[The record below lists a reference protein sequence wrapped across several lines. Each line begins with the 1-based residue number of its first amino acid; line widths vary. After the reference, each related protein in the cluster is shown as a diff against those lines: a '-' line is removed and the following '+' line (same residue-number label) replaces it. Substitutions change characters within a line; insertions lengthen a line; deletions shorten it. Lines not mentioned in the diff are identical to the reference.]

1 MHCCSKFWLFL
12 FLKQR
17 SELELEPKQPLF
29 SRLRLQPKRAAPAP
43 QHFIPVH
50 MDSRD
55 QCFGSVCIFD
65 GFGSS
70 LKSEYKSVSSL
81 FLCLV
86 GNFKW
91 VGEGCYPFAHQSIA
105 CGVCAEIFFWML
117 RSQTWPLGWKLIFFG
132 VFFLFCVHFYLSL
145 DFFLTMRYHSVQNTL
160 LGRIPVDASTGT
172 SQEG

>member
-17 SELELEPKQPLF
+17 SELELELEPKQPLF

-91 VGEGCYPFAHQSIA
+91 VGEGCYPFPHQSIA
-105 CGVCAEIFFWML
+105 CSVCAEFFFLDVEEPEPNMTSRMKPNLFWRIFFIL
-117 RSQTWPLGWKLIFFG
+117 CA
-132 VFFLFCVHFYLSL
+132 FL
-145 DFFLTMRYHSVQNTL
+145 
-160 LGRIPVDASTGT
+160 P
-172 SQEG
+172 EP

>member
-105 CGVCAEIFFWML
+105 CSVCAEFFFLDVEEPEPNMTSRMKPNLFWRIFFILCAFLPEPW
-117 RSQTWPLGWKLIFFG
+117 
-132 VFFLFCVHFYLSL
+132 FLFNDAVPFCTKYIA
-145 DFFLTMRYHSVQNTL
+145 RKNT
-160 LGRIPVDASTGT
+160 GSTGT